1 MSEKLNRP
9 GANKYNKKHPH
20 KKAFKHIKGE
30 QNSHTFYVDMG
41 PYLPTTHR
49 LKKKENDS
57 W

>member
-1 MSEKLNRP
+1 MSEKLIRP